1 MSKLPDLIIGDL
13 RISPPIIQGGMGI
26 NISRANLA
34 SAVANEGGVGTISA
48 ITGGAAHNPA
58 SPLSDAALREQIRK
72 ARRQTMGVLAVNIL
86 VALTNYADIVKVV
99 TEEGIDIIFSGAGL
113 PMNLPKLV
121 EGTKTKICPIV
132 SSARS
137 AEILCRNWKN
147 KYHRAPDAIVVEGP
161 LAGGHLGYS
170 NEELGNGT
178 PLRQLDDILLEVI
191 AVADRYASAH
201 QKRIPVIAA
210 GGIYDGKD
218 IARVMKLGAAGVQ
231 MATRFVC
238 TNECDAADEFK
249 QAYLNATKDD
259 VSLIQSPLGL
269 PGRALRGNFL
279 DRAKK
284 GEVKFTCR
292 YRCIKTC
299 NPASSPY
306 CIADALLNASQGNL
320 KDGFVFVGSNVH
332 RVDKIVSVKELVRE
346 LVEEAEKEFSA

>member
-1 MSKLPDLIIGDL
+1 
-13 RISPPIIQGGMGI
+13 
-26 NISRANLA
+26 
-34 SAVANEGGVGTISA
+34 
-48 ITGGAAHNPA
+48 
-58 SPLSDAALREQIRK
+58 
-72 ARRQTMGVLAVNIL
+72 MGVLAVNIL